1 MSFRSYD
8 LLKLVQDFGEDV
20 TLRKRA
26 SGAYNNATGS
36 VTTTNTDYIV
46 KAYFYD
52 YIPNMIDGN
61 SIVRDDRKVVLGN
74 KLVNG
79 LDTPEPDVGDQVS
92 GLNGTVNIIKVTEI
106 RSSGG
111 TMCYILQ
118 VRE

>member
-26 SGAYNNATGS
+26 SGAYDNATGS
-36 VTTTNTDYIV
+36 VSMTNTDYVV

-52 YIPNMIDGN
+52 YVPNMLDSN
-61 SIVRDDRKVVLGN
+61 SIIQDIRKVVLGN
-74 KLVNG
+74 KLING
-79 LDTPEPDVGDQVS
+79 LDTPEPDVGDQIA
-92 GLNGTVNIIKVTEI
+92 GLNGTVNIIKVSEI

-111 TMCYILQ
+111 TVCYILQ

>member
-20 TLRKRA
+20 TLRKRV
-26 SGAYNNATGS
+26 SGAYNNATGV
-36 VTTTNTDYIV
+36 VTTTNTDYVV

-52 YIPNMIDGN
+52 YVPNMIDGN
-61 SIVRDDRKVVLGN
+61 SIVKDDRKVVLGN

-79 LDTPEPDVGDQVS
+79 SDTPEPDVGDQIA
-92 GLNGTVNIIKVTEI
+92 GLNGIVNIIKVTEI